1 MALLKS
7 MSQKTVPVTEP
18 ITVSETRTSTP
29 NGVQI
34 APSVKISFN
43 TEDLIP
49 ITFHKFFTPIDSNS
63 HKYDRSVPLPKPV
76 QQMTFSTMEN
86 NYQVTY
92 ASVADPTEGMN
103 ENHLLTVED
112 VIGPNK
118 ITDDIYVHF
127 KDDYDIRRSLHL
139 DLKDKRLISYK
150 PGLTYANS
158 SAGLIIPYV
167 TREKLDAWIRVFITF
182 RTLLE
187 D

>member
-7 MSQKTVPVTEP
+7 MSQTIPVTEP
-18 ITVSETRTSTP
+18 IAVSETRTSTT
-29 NGVQI
+29 NGIQI
-34 APSVKISFN
+34 APNVKISFN
-43 TEDLIP
+43 TEDLGPVI
-49 ITFHKFFTPIDSNS
+49 FHTFFTPFDTDTCKYS
-63 HKYDRSVPLPKPV
+63 HSAPLPKPI
-76 QQMTFSTMEN
+76 QQMTFSTMAKH
-86 NYQVTY
+86 YQVTY
-92 ASVADPTEGMN
+92 ASVADPIEGMN
-103 ENHLLTVED
+103 ENHLLTVDD
-112 VIGPNK
+112 VIGPDK

-150 PGLTYANS
+150 PGLAYANS